1 MNSRAA
7 KSIAQSRG
15 IDIGRKGGSTRIK
28 EYPLSLPD
36 EVARELT
43 RQPDLI
49 EPILDALIKL
59 NLLLPTLGLDKVS
72 ALEVFRDPDAFPRP
86 RFQITVVSARPM
98 PSEQWMRTWGVLSEA
113 ITEPMRTRELR
124 RRVFVY
130 LDPGW

>member
-1 MNSRAA
+1 MNSRAV
-7 KSIAQSRG
+7 KSVAQSSG
-15 IDIGRKGGSTRIK
+15 IGIGRKGASTRIK

-43 RQPDLI
+43 RQPDMI
-49 EPILDALIKL
+49 EPILDSIIKI
-59 NLLLPTLGLDKVS
+59 NLLLPSLGLDKVS
-72 ALEVFRDPDAFPRP
+72 GLEVFRDTDAYPRP

-124 RRVFVY
+124 MRVFVY